1 MTAHAPRI
9 DAAELDAW
17 WSGLVSLYR
26 EEADHASDPAIAARH
41 LDEAARI
48 CVEELDD
55 PDRARSLYRE
65 AHDLAPSDPLAARA
79 LADLAERAADWPDVV
94 RWLDAALDA
103 TAEGPARVGLLAR
116 LAAVQHTRLG
126 DRPAAARRLREALD
140 RAPEDRALL
149 ARLALLLPDDDPEAH
164 LDHLRRRLVQTRDPA
179 RRAELFYR
187 IGRIR
192 ERAQG
197 DEHRAIEAYRL
208 AFESDPDHLGA
219 IDARVSVL
227 LRAER
232 WEELVEALDAAVAQ
246 ITDDA
251 ARGRLHLLAALVLGA
266 RLDAPERARPH
277 LGAALGAV
285 GDDPVAALEIAS
297 QYERLGL
304 WRNANDILAARA
316 SDDAALWYRV
326 GLNHEAGLGDSPAA
340 LAAHRRAVGAPEVAV
355 PALAAVRRVAARDDD
370 LAPWRAAIEGLIERC
385 AEPAVRAALST
396 HLADVLRL
404 RADDEEG
411 ARRHYGRAVADA
423 FAAAGDAPATL
434 PPAFE
439 ERLDLLRAQDNWAV
453 VEEELTRALAR
464 PLEPRS
470 RARASAALA
479 ELLDGRLAR
488 PDDAF
493 AHYRAAL
500 AADPTDRYARE
511 AIQRLLAARAEHG
524 ALAEA
529 LADELREVEPDRGVR
544 VLTRLAELRGA
555 MGDPEGVEA
564 AWRGALDLD
573 PGWLPAL
580 RGLGR
585 LLHQHGRWRDL
596 AALHAHELATL
607 APDDTRRVA
616 LLGKLA
622 ELYEFNLDQPDDAI
636 ERYEAILDLRPGAP
650 DAVAGLERLYR
661 QAERWPALDRVLA
674 GRAAALDDPTARA
687 VVLLQLADVR
697 LDRRDDLPGA
707 LAAYEEALDLVP
719 DLWPAA
725 WAIERLA
732 LRHHDDARLVELYR
746 EILPRLPT
754 PGQTAITRHKL
765 AAVLPQH
772 EAVPLLEDAVIEG
785 ADPESAWAL
794 VREAAEHGD
803 RAQLSA
809 RLAGFAQL
817 VDARRDA
824 HALWLEAACHGEA
837 AELPASDLVALW
849 NQVLHLEPTADRA
862 WTAILRLR
870 RSQRQAGEVA
880 ALLLRRADE
889 TADPRE
895 ASIALWTAGVIE
907 ERRGMP
913 SVGLDAF
920 IEASAA
926 CPDDPTPRWLVLD
939 RALDGDETLSPAE
952 HAGQLV
958 DLARRQADGPGAAA
972 HLIEAGRLRADV
984 LDDAD
989 GALDAFLEAV
999 RRDPS
1004 AEEAAERAAAML
1016 DARDLSNEL
1025 AALLRHR
1032 IDRLDGPAA
1041 RLPLLRRLAEVQLED
1056 LGRRAE
1062 AAETLEQFIA
1072 LAPADL
1078 DARVRLADLRYSLEA
1093 WPEAA
1098 EHYRLAAQAAHD
1110 DALLGRLYTRL
1121 GLIRARH
1128 LGDLPGAIEDLRRA
1142 VGLGTDD
1149 RALGELAQ
1157 VYLMAGESDLALMAF
1172 QRLEKLADEPG
1183 ARSAARAGQVHAL
1196 LRRGRRAEAIERL
1209 EAFREIDPIDP
1220 MLATLARDLDLEP
1233 ARRPIELPPALLE
1246 RSPGPTDPPGAPLG
1260 STSGSHGSAG
1270 STAGSD
1276 RFDRLDLSDLS
1287 DDDHSADADPEPDD
1301 GAPRAADQTT
1311 RPPAAAAEP
1320 AAAPLA
1326 AIALRKRAADPGGPP
1341 PDAYAD
1347 IDAELDRLDAHV
1359 PDPRTVEP
1367 LPAIPSP
1374 LDSSIDEAL
1383 DALAIDGALAALPGP
1398 FDAMADTG
1406 SIADL
1411 DDAGSLDLDALDL
1424 DALDAPDPLDALDD
1438 VTAPEAGPRRSLV
1451 DPIITG
1457 PAVREPST
1465 PRISARSGLGDPS
1478 LTGLLRP
1485 DIEQTTGSLPTL
1497 RIDRRSEAPGAA
1509 SVEHDSIDIDAS
1521 TDGWRRDA
1529 LLALEDSGSSPD
1541 TAAARERLREH
1552 PLDARAWRT
1561 LRTATTEPVTARW
1574 YDDVIAWIEGDIA
1587 PGRPARSTRRLPPDL
1602 ALAAR
1607 PAPVPAPLIRL
1618 LAALAP
1624 RLVAPVL
1631 DHARARGDTDDATP
1645 LDPGAPLGRLADRLT
1660 ATLGLDHVEIVRTHE
1675 RPYTVA
1681 LEPAATG
1688 VRLALGGALI
1698 ESAAD
1703 PGLSFL
1709 LARSLV
1715 PLATGT
1721 LAARLLRQRDAR
1733 AFFGALF
1740 GLLGADFALRTRD
1753 RKQADVFREALAPA
1767 IDGVEDPTALRALA
1781 TAAAAPTRALGI
1793 APLRAHL
1800 DAYDARLALAL
1811 ADGFGGAIE
1820 TLRLLDF
1827 DDRPRDALEPAELDA
1842 FVADSDLAR
1851 AMLAFAAHPACHALR
1866 RWRLTD

>member
-1 MTAHAPRI
+1 MSTRAPRI
-9 DAAELDAW
+9 DATELDAW

-26 EEADHASDPAIAARH
+26 EEADHAHDPEVAARH

-48 CVEELDD
+48 CADELGDLD
-55 PDRARSLYRE
+55 QARALYRE
-65 AHDLAPSDPLAARA
+65 AHTLTPTDPLAARA
-79 LADLAERAADWPDVV
+79 LADIAEREGRWSDVV
-94 RWLDAALDA
+94 AWLEAALGA
-103 TAEGPARVGLLAR
+103 TAEGSARVGLLAR
-116 LAAVQHTRLG
+116 LAAVLHTRQG
-126 DRPAAARRLREALD
+126 DRAAAAARLREALD
-140 RAPEDRALL
+140 RAPEDHALL

-164 LDHLRRRLVQTRDPA
+164 LDHLRRRLVQTREPA
-179 RRAELFYR
+179 RRAELFHQ

-208 AFESDPDHLGA
+208 AFESDPDHLA
-219 IDARVSVL
+219 AVDALVSVL

-232 WEELVEALDAAVAQ
+232 WDELVEALDAAVSR
-246 ITDDA
+246 ITDDT

-285 GDDPVAALEIAS
+285 GDDPVSALEIAS
-297 QYERLGL
+297 QYERLGM

-316 SDDAALWYRV
+316 LDDPALWYRV
-326 GLNHEAGLGDSPAA
+326 GLNHEAGLGDTPAA
-340 LAAHRRAVGAPEVAV
+340 LSAHRRAVDTAEVAV
-355 PALAAVRRVAARDDD
+355 PALAALRRVAARADDVD
-370 LAPWRAAIEGLIERC
+370 TWQAAVEGLVAHT
-385 AEPAVRAALST
+385 AEPDVRAVLST

-411 ARRHYGRAVADA
+411 ARRRYADAVTDA

-439 ERLDLLRAQDNWAV
+439 ERLDLLRAQHNWAV
-453 VEEELTRALAR
+453 IEEELTRALDR
-464 PLEPRS
+464 PLDPRS
-470 RARASAALA
+470 RARAAGALA

-493 AHYRAAL
+493 DHYRAAL
-500 AADPTDRYARE
+500 AADPTDRHARE
-511 AIQRLLAARAEHG
+511 AIQRLLAARAEQG

-529 LADELREVEPDRGVR
+529 LADELRVVEPDRGVR

-607 APDDTRRVA
+607 GPDDTRRVA
-616 LLGKLA
+616 LHGKLA

-661 QAERWPALDRVLA
+661 QAERWAALDRVLA

-746 EILPRLPT
+746 EILPDLPT
-754 PGQTAITRHKL
+754 PGQTAVTRHKL
-765 AAVLPQH
+765 AAVLAQH

-824 HALWLEAACHGEA
+824 HALWLEAASHGEA
-837 AELPASDLVALW
+837 AELPASDLIALW
-849 NQVLHLEPTADRA
+849 NQVLHLDPAADRA
-862 WTAILRLR
+862 WAAILRLR

-880 ALLLRRADE
+880 ALLLRRAEE

-895 ASIALWTAGVIE
+895 ASIALWTVGVIE

-920 IEASAA
+920 LEAAAA

-939 RALDGDETLSPAE
+939 RALDADETLAPAE
-952 HAGQLV
+952 HAVQLV

-999 RRDPS
+999 RRDP
-1004 AEEAAERAAAML
+1004 AADEAAERAAAML

-1025 AALLRHR
+1025 AALLAHR
-1032 IDRLDGPAA
+1032 IDRLDDPAA
-1041 RLPLLRRLAEVQLED
+1041 RLPLLRRLADVQLED
-1056 LGRRAE
+1056 LGRRAD
-1062 AAETLEQFIA
+1062 AAETLERFIA

-1078 DARVRLADLRYSLEA
+1078 DARVRLADLRYSLEE
-1093 WPEAA
+1093 WPDAA
-1098 EHYRLAAQAAHD
+1098 THYRLATQAAHD

-1128 LGDLPGAIEDLRRA
+1128 LGDLTGAIEDLRRA

-1157 VYLMAGESDLALMAF
+1157 VYLMAGEADLALMAF

-1246 RSPGPTDPPGAPLG
+1246 RAPRASDPPAISVGG
-1260 STSGSHGSAG
+1260 SSAG
-1270 STAGSD
+1270 S
-1276 RFDRLDLSDLS
+1276 
-1287 DDDHSADADPEPDD
+1287 DD
-1301 GAPRAADQTT
+1301 GFGFGADFDGGASAGRAAERAAERTT
-1311 RPPAAAAEP
+1311 RPPAAEP
-1320 AAAPLA
+1320 PPSDPPPSEPTVTEPPATPLA
-1326 AIALRKRAADPGGPP
+1326 AIALRKRPP
-1341 PDAYAD
+1341 VDAYPD
-1347 IDAELDRLDAHV
+1347 IDAQLDRLEAA
-1359 PDPRTVEP
+1359 PADPRSVEP
-1367 LPAIPSP
+1367 LVAIPSP
-1374 LDSSIDEAL
+1374 LDSSIDGAL
-1383 DALAIDGALAALPGP
+1383 DALDLTDPLAGIGP

-1406 SIADL
+1406 SA
-1411 DDAGSLDLDALDL
+1411 ASLEDVG
-1424 DALDAPDPLDALDD
+1424 PLDELTDPD
-1438 VTAPEAGPRRSLV
+1438 AGPRRGFV
-1451 DPIITG
+1451 
-1457 PAVREPST
+1457 
-1465 PRISARSGLGDPS
+1465 DPS

-1485 DIEQTTGSLPTL
+1485 DIDPTTGSLPTL
-1497 RIDRRSEAPGAA
+1497 HADRRSDPPGEA

-1529 LLALEDSGSSPD
+1529 LLGGVDDRDGD
-1541 TAAARERLREH
+1541 DGAAEVLVARERLRER
-1552 PLDARAWRT
+1552 PLDSEAWRT
-1561 LRTATTEPVTARW
+1561 LRSRAADPTTAGW
-1574 YDDVIAWIEGDIA
+1574 YDDVLAWIDGEIA
-1587 PGRPARSTRRLPPDL
+1587 PGQPSGAPRRLPPDL
-1602 ALAAR
+1602 AIAAR
-1607 PAPVPAPLIRL
+1607 PAPVPESLLRL
-1618 LAALAP
+1618 LSALAP

-1631 DHARARGDTDDATP
+1631 GHARTRGDTDDATP
-1645 LDPGAPLGRLADRLT
+1645 LDPGAPLGRLADHLT
-1660 ATLGLDHVEIVRTHE
+1660 TTLGLDHVEVVRTGE

-1681 LEPAATG
+1681 LEATDAG

-1698 ESAAD
+1698 ESAAR

-1715 PLATGT
+1715 PIAAGT

-1740 GLLGADFALRTRD
+1740 DLLGADYPLRSRD
-1753 RKQADVFREALAPA
+1753 RQQAEAFRAALAPA
-1767 IDGVEDPTALRALA
+1767 LDGADDLTRLRALA
-1781 TAAAAPTRALGI
+1781 AAAAGPTRALGI

-1800 DAYDARLALAL
+1800 DTYDARLALAL
-1811 ADGFGGAIE
+1811 TDGFGGAIE

-1851 AMLAFAAHPACHALR
+1851 ALLVFAAHPACHALR
-1866 RWRLTD
+1866 RWRLGGG